1 MEIYFHGGP
10 LEKAKTKTKLNWIGI
25 LILKKACSGVTVKV
39 FVVITIIKTITAIV
53 TIIMIIIIINNN
65 SNNNKDNDNNNN
77 SKDNTLHKQ
86 WSFPLKISSVNVTN
100 SSVSCW
106 FCQFTEEILHG
117 QLHLVCSDDCNDNN
131 RKQQNVIRSS
141 YMQTTP
147 SQHKFCTKQCGGL

>member
-10 LEKAKTKTKLNWIGI
+10 LQKAKTKTKLNWIGI

-53 TIIMIIIIINNN
+53 TIIINNN

-86 WSFPLKISSVNVTN
+86 WSFPLKISSVNYWRN
-100 SSVSCW
+100 
-106 FCQFTEEILHG
+106 
-117 QLHLVCSDDCNDNN
+117 
-131 RKQQNVIRSS
+131 
-141 YMQTTP
+141 P
-147 SQHKFCTKQCGGL
+147 SWKTSFFVQW